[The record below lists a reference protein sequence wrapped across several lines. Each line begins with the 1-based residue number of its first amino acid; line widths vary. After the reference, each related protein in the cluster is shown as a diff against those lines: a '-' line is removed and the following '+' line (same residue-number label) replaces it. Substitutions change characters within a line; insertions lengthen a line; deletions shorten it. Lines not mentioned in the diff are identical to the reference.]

1 MPSDR
6 KIPVM
11 PMATHDI
18 AVDAWHRS
26 VRTERSVQLVADEIL
41 EIRTGMLNL
50 SGEIAGFALEAQRD
64 RLTAQDDRV
73 DLRRQMRALTE
84 SMRHVRKN
92 TSADSDEQ
100 IRNELPTLPEIIIEV
115 NRQAVAAAQV
125 EITRHSD
132 AKKLKRQVWWEKMFR
147 DGAGAAIKH
156 IVSLILVG
164 IFAWMAH
171 DIFHVT
177 HEKRTE
183 PLPAQSDH
191 AR

>member
-1 MPSDR
+1 MP
-6 KIPVM
+6 V
-11 PMATHDI
+11 ATHAI
-18 AVDAWHRS
+18 AVEAWERS
-26 VRTERSVQLVADEIL
+26 VRAENRAELAVNEIF
-41 EIRTGMLNL
+41 EIRQGMLSL
-50 SGEIAGFALEAQRD
+50 SGEITAFATEAQRD
-64 RLTAQDDRV
+64 RLAAQDDRV

-84 SMRHVRKN
+84 SMRHVRKS
-92 TSADSDEQ
+92 TSTDSEEQ

-132 AKKLKRQVWWEKMFR
+132 AKKLKQYNWFHKMFR

-177 HEKRTE
+177 HEKRIE
-183 PLPAQSDH
+183 PNPAVEK
-191 AR
+191 R